1 MVGFSDGTKDGGYLT
16 ANWSIRKAKRRMT
29 ALGRSRNVSLVFFDG
44 RGGPPAR
51 GGGNTH
57 RFYRSRDADI
67 EQLETQLTIQ
77 GQTISSNFGNMDMA
91 RYHIEQLFTA
101 NLENLLFPSHTA
113 DPPAESVHL
122 LDEMSSIAFRAYR
135 ALRDDPGL
143 SVFPKRTVHYRCST
157 ISQSPAAP

>member
-1 MVGFSDGTKDGGYLT
+1 M
-16 ANWSIRKAKRRMT
+16 
-29 ALGRSRNVSLVFFDG
+29 FFDG

-143 SVFPKRTVHYRCST
+143 SVFLEENSPLPLFDHLT
-157 ISQSPAAP
+157 IASRPVSRRASQSLELTIFAPSLSLLPGAS